1 MRLIRNNVDST
12 PLRSGEGGVWRAV
25 DGEWRQLHGDFHRAG
40 VSIEHHRF
48 RVAKE
53 LNWARSFHTDS
64 LEICLNLQGGA
75 SLRAGEA
82 DAATT
87 LGARSMAGYATGKRG
102 AALRASRSAHD
113 QHHFVTLE
121 LSRPFL
127 VERLGAAVPET
138 ALRDP
143 VRRYLQGENDDA
155 AIAFVEPMPVA
166 VQNATRALMDPPVG
180 RSVRP
185 LWYGAKTLELLTLL
199 LFSPEAA
206 ASVSASGTI
215 PGEMFCARQK
225 RLSGERVTRAKALLE
240 RDLEN
245 PPTLEMLAAEVQC
258 SPFHLSR
265 AFSEHT
271 GLTIPQFLRQ
281 VRLER
286 AARWLREGRG
296 NVTEVAIAVGYRSLS
311 HFSKAF
317 WERFG
322 CCPGLYA
329 DPKLAALAPGRNRL
343 RR

>member
-1 MRLIRNNVDST
+1 MANPT
-12 PLRSGEGGVWRAV
+12 PLRSGENGVWRAV
-25 DGEWRQLHGDFHRAG
+25 DGEWRQLHGDFHREG

-53 LNWARSFHTDS
+53 LNWARSFHADS

-75 SLRAGEA
+75 SLCARADGP
-82 DAATT
+82 ATT
-87 LGARSMAGYATGKRG
+87 LGARSMAGYATGRG
-102 AALRASRSAHD
+102 RGSLRASRSAHD

-127 VERLGAAVPET
+127 VEQLGEGALES

-143 VRRYLQGENDDA
+143 VRRYLKGEEEA
-155 AIAFVEPMPVA
+155 PAIAFAEPMPVA
-166 VQNATRALMDPPVG
+166 VQNAVRALVDPPVG

-199 LFSPEAA
+199 LFSPEAEEPETGIPATA
-206 ASVSASGTI
+206 A
-215 PGEMFCARQK
+215 GEMFCAQQK

-245 PPTLEMLAAEVQC
+245 PPTLEMLAAEVRC

-329 DPKLAALAPGRNRL
+329 DPKLAALAPGRIRM
-343 RR
+343 RK